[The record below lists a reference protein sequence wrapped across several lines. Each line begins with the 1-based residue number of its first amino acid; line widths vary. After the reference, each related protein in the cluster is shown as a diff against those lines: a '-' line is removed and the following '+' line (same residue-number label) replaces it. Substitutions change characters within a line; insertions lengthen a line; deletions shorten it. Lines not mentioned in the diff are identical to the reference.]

1 MVFYEMKK
9 IFSKSSSKAALVFL
23 GFALCLIIYF
33 AMGEVSYV
41 NPEGEGT
48 KGIAAARRL
57 EKEKKEEVEGNTD
70 NRTAS
75 TSYP

>member
-48 KGIAAARRL
+48 QR
-57 EKEKKEEVEGNTD
+57 N
-70 NRTAS
+70 
-75 TSYP
+75 YPRHVI